1 MTSRSSGT
9 VPDSSFL
16 RLCLQFQ
23 RHRLWSF
30 TPRARLSPAGMRSAS
45 SAQRPVPPL
54 RSSSGVT
61 ETCSSLIGRG
71 RETLGPLNT
80 SGAVVFKSH
89 CIPLELH
96 AWSCFAPLRC
106 FTSPDI
112 ESIFQNHKDFIC
124 PLKSHSQ
131 LKNVPHDTREV
142 LRP

>member
-1 MTSRSSGT
+1 MTSRGSGAA
-9 VPDSSFL
+9 PDSSFL
-16 RLCLQFQ
+16 WLSLQFQ
-23 RHRLWSF
+23 RHRLWWF

-61 ETCSSLIGRG
+61 ETCSSLIGQG

-96 AWSCFAPLRC
+96 TQSCFVPLC
-106 FTSPDI
+106 SFSLVLHLLILNP
-112 ESIFQNHKDFIC
+112 SLQNHKNFIC
-124 PLKSHSQ
+124 LS
-131 LKNVPHDTREV
+131 
-142 LRP
+142 